1 MEFCPATSA
10 AAAAAAAEPPGSSQK
25 LAGAYSMHGLP
36 CSDQATFCGY
46 PDALNSYATYSYAG
60 MDTYMPMNK
69 SRPTPYS
76 RNADYPTYLSRMA
89 GLTSSG
95 LSSSGLAPA
104 RTSAIPY
111 DNHYGTG
118 QVNIGRLDYLPYELQ
133 AMFPA
138 ICILRSVYC
147 SATEVGSDSSSLRR
161 FTVR

>member
-1 MEFCPATSA
+1 MELCPSTSG
-10 AAAAAAAEPPGSSQK
+10 AETPGSSQK
-25 LAGAYSMHGLP
+25 LPGAYSMHGLP
-36 CSDQATFCGY
+36 CSDQASFCGY
-46 PDALNSYATYSYAG
+46 PDALNSYATYSYTG

-95 LSSSGLAPA
+95 LSTSGLAPA

-118 QVNIGRLDYLPYELQ
+118 
-133 AMFPA
+133 
-138 ICILRSVYC
+138 
-147 SATEVGSDSSSLRR
+147 
-161 FTVR
+161 